1 VIFASSEVDEKIV
14 REDTA
19 RSSPSSMSLFLM
31 PPLRTWATSAA
42 ILSWV
47 TSSDDGP
54 ELPFVEFDL
63 MTNEAG
69 TNRTRS
75 RTQQERAARRLPI
88 LKNQWVKTYSP
99 FISSRVCL
107 GVLSD
112 RTLAAS

>member
-1 VIFASSEVDEKIV
+1 
-14 REDTA
+14 
-19 RSSPSSMSLFLM
+19 
-31 PPLRTWATSAA
+31 
-42 ILSWV
+42 V
-47 TSSDDGP
+47 TTSDDGP

-99 FISSRVCL
+99 HFFKSL
-107 GVLSD
+107 PWVLSD

>member
-1 VIFASSEVDEKIV
+1 MIFASSEVDEKIV

-42 ILSWV
+42 IPSWV
-47 TSSDDGP
+47 TTSDDGP

-63 MTNEAG
+63 ITNEAG
-69 TNRTRS
+69 TNSARS

-99 FISSRVCL
+99 HFFKSL
-107 GVLSD
+107 PWGLSD
-112 RTLAAS
+112 RTLAVS